1 MQPTP
6 VLTPSSET
14 SSSVQEKFP
23 VREWTFSVPGLQDH
37 VSFNPLVSGIGI
49 SVLWGL
55 AIWSMVV
62 SLPLVS
68 FESFR
73 NRIEVVSILGIL
85 STRYTNR
92 GSSFVLNGL
101 AMYKKTYAHA
111 RSPFYWSIIS
121 PRQQDPAGSNSLL
134 VDWRASV
141 TLYFT
146 WLFIGCRA
154 VFFFFIVFIGF
165 KFSHVKL
172 GHKDEPPEFSTAAF
186 FSMIFA

>member
-1 MQPTP
+1 MYPTA
-6 VLTPSSET
+6 VLTPSS
-14 SSSVQEKFP
+14 SSSAQEKFP
-23 VREWTFSVPGLQDH
+23 VREWTFTVPGLQDH

-55 AIWSMVV
+55 AIWSMV
-62 SLPLVS
+62 
-68 FESFR
+68 
-73 NRIEVVSILGIL
+73 
-85 STRYTNR
+85 
-92 GSSFVLNGL
+92 
-101 AMYKKTYAHA
+101 
-111 RSPFYWSIIS
+111 
-121 PRQQDPAGSNSLL
+121 DPAGSNSLL

-154 VFFFFIVFIGF
+154 VFFFFIVFIGV